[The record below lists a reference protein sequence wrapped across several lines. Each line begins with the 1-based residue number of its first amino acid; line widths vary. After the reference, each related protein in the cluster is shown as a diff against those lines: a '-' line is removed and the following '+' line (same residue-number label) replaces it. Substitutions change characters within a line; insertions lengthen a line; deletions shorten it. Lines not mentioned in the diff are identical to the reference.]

1 MKKIIAL
8 VACLFCI
15 SFSSQAQVLI
25 SLLLGDKL
33 NSDKLEF
40 GLIGGLQ
47 SSSLSGVSDS
57 KLSHT
62 LHIGFYFDFIMND
75 RWSFNP
81 AVLVKSTS
89 GVRYT
94 NSLLD
99 VSGLDDLDSVLV
111 GSDVKRRISYF
122 QVPLLMKYNITPRFH
137 AMLGPQLA
145 LRTNATNEYT
155 EGVSEGDLLY
165 TEDIQDNYKR
175 LDAGFTAG
183 FGFKLKPKNGMNL
196 GVRYYYGM
204 VDVLKDN
211 PGDRESNRGLYFYAT
226 IPIGRVKDT
235 DESVSQ

>member
-1 MKKIIAL
+1 MKKVVAL
-8 VACLFCI
+8 AACLFCF
-15 SFSSQAQVLI
+15 SFSTHAQVLI

-47 SSSLSGVSDS
+47 SSNLSGEENG

-81 AVLVKSTS
+81 AVLVKSTT

-94 NSLLD
+94 NSISN
-99 VSGLDDLDSVLV
+99 VSGIDDLDSVLV
-111 GSDVKRRISYF
+111 GADVKRRIGYF
-122 QVPLLMKYNITPRFH
+122 QVPLLMKYNITPQFH
-137 AMLGPQLA
+137 AMLGPQVGI
-145 LRTNATNEYT
+145 RTKAINEYT
-155 EGVSEGDLLY
+155 EGVAGGDLLF
-165 TEDIQDNYKR
+165 EENIQNDYKR

-183 FGFKLKPKNGMNL
+183 FGFKLKPKDGMNL
-196 GVRYYYGM
+196 GVRYYYGV

-211 PGDRESNRGLYFYAT
+211 PGDRQHNRDLYFYLT
-226 IPIGRVKDT
+226 IPVGKAKAADVGAPN
-235 DESVSQ
+235 